1 MNSNKDYYRVL
12 HVHPDAPAEIIKAS
26 YRTLMQRLRMH
37 PDLGGNGNDAALI
50 NEAYRVLMEPARRRV
65 YDQSRKSSQVKP
77 GDAHHGNG
85 MPENAGC
92 ATSGQLET
100 VTYLPNRSA
109 AAASTQCTFCHMATE
124 HKPDGT
130 EPDFCTMCGS
140 PLRMRTFTGDDSDRR
155 SLLRV
160 DKPIKVVFRTQWP
173 QPVPFN
179 GACVNVSLTGMR
191 MRSSVALEVGQL
203 LAAETNMLQAVAE
216 VTRVTHPGI
225 SWDVGVKFVTL
236 HIKQTRGSFLAD
248 CV

>member
-37 PDLGGNGNDAALI
+37 PDLGGDGKDAALI
-50 NEAYRVLMEPARRRV
+50 NEAYRVLMEPARRRA
-65 YDQSRKSSQVKP
+65 YDQGRKSAPLNARNPYQTYDMSD
-77 GDAHHGNG
+77 DAGNPHG
-85 MPENAGC
+85 
-92 ATSGQLET
+92 QIDT
-100 VTYLPNRSA
+100 VTYLPSRSA
-109 AAASTQCTFCHMATE
+109 AATSTQCTFCHMATE
-124 HKPDGT
+124 HKPDGS

-140 PLRMRTFTGDDSDRR
+140 PLRMRKLEGDDSDRR

-160 DKPIKVVFRTQWP
+160 DKPTKVTFRTRWP
-173 QPVPFN
+173 QPVPFT

-191 MRSSVALEVGQL
+191 MRSSVALDVGQM
-203 LAAETNMLQAVAE
+203 LAAETDMLRAVAE

-225 SWDVGVKFVTL
+225 SWDVGVKFLTL